1 MPFLDLVMFSTKVKE
16 TALEKGECLTHAH
29 WFILHMQPWLSP
41 CQLTDCLFTLRL
53 SSSCSS
59 RPPLIH
65 VLFGVSISLFSLT
78 FFLICLQGSDTKIF
92 TFFILSNSVCY
103 KKSLNFLYWKCAGLY
118 WTLGIVVSIRIVLKI
133 VGRTAKFTCFSRSA
147 RLNCKTIKILL
158 LIVSFKNV
166 CI

>member
-41 CQLTDCLFTLRL
+41 CQLSDCLFALSL

-92 TFFILSNSVCY
+92 TFLFDLTQSSVPKIPMLQKISQFFCTGSVLDCTGHLELSYRLELC
-103 KKSLNFLYWKCAGLY
+103 WKL
-118 WTLGIVVSIRIVLKI
+118 LVERPS
-133 VGRTAKFTCFSRSA
+133 
-147 RLNCKTIKILL
+147 L
-158 LIVSFKNV
+158 LILVDQHV
-166 CI
+166 

>member
-29 WFILHMQPWLSP
+29 WFILHMQP
-41 CQLTDCLFTLRL
+41 CQLSDCLFALSL

-92 TFFILSNSVCY
+92 TFLFDLTQSSVPKIPMLQKISQFFVLEVCWIVVDTWNCRIDENSVE
-103 KKSLNFLYWKCAGLY
+103 
-118 WTLGIVVSIRIVLKI
+118 
-133 VGRTAKFTCFSRSA
+133 
-147 RLNCKTIKILL
+147 NCW
-158 LIVSFKNV
+158 
-166 CI
+166 